1 MKELQSF
8 DSELQPIVDA
18 YQRKLITRRE
28 FMRKALATGLT
39 LSAASAVLA
48 ACAQTPGTTTAAG
61 AASTTAAGAPVQGGT
76 LREGYNR
83 DVSKHDPLTT
93 NWYDP
98 AFFAIYE
105 TILTDNPEGETAAQ
119 IADTFEASDDGLTY
133 TFNIPSGTKFHS
145 GADLDA
151 TTMAE
156 FYKTLQSTSFIAGL
170 AAPVDTYE
178 APDANTLIIRMKN
191 PWIGVLGPHKTGYW
205 ALSNIQAWNDAGG
218 AESTTYGTEIAD
230 GTGPFTHEEWV
241 PGSHVLVNKWA
252 DYPGSRTPFFEN
264 KGPAYLDAIRWTVI
278 TEAAQRATQLENG
291 DIDTVIGP
299 AHTDVARLEGNPDLT
314 VYKFPEWSGYM
325 LSMNHD
331 YPEFFGDQETRQGLS
346 HALDREAMVAAI
358 LSGNG
363 AATYGPFPTTDRNY
377 DPAVEAL
384 NNYDVARANELL
396 DAAGWVVGAD
406 GIREREGTKFSFEL
420 MVEAEST
427 QEAVA
432 SAVSAAFSEVG
443 VDAQVNVVD
452 RAVAFERQSAPGRD
466 SVPMSLFFWLWPIP
480 IDVLTLFAGSAF
492 IPVPNFSH
500 AVVPRIDTAIQNWQ
514 NSATAEDAQAAA
526 SEFQLAWAE
535 ELPFLSLMNQ
545 NATFVKNNRVHGWSP
560 YVWNLYP
567 FYNDVWIEA

>member
-1 MKELQSF
+1 MTDFLNLGPDLK
-8 DSELQPIVDA
+8 PIVHA
-18 YQRKLITRRE
+18 YQARQLTRRE
-28 FMRKALATGLT
+28 FMKKALATGLSV
-39 LSAASAVLA
+39 SAAATLLA
-48 ACAQTPGTTTAAG
+48 ACAQPTTTTAAG
-61 AASTTAAGAPVQGGT
+61 GAATTAAGTPVAGGT

-98 AFFAIYE
+98 AFLAIYE
-105 TILTDNPEGETAAQ
+105 TILTDDLDGETVAQ
-119 IADTFEASDDGLTY
+119 IADSWSASDDGLTY
-133 TFNIPSGTKFHS
+133 TFNIPSGTRFHS
-145 GADLDA
+145 GAELDA

-156 FYKTLQSTSFIAGL
+156 FYKTLQATSFIAGL

-191 PWIGVLGPHKTGYW
+191 PWIGVLGPHKTYYW
-205 ALSNIQAWNDAGG
+205 ALANVEAWTEAGG
-218 AESTTYGTEIAD
+218 VESTTYGTEFAD

-291 DIDTVIGP
+291 DIDTVINP
-299 AHTDVARLEGNPDLT
+299 AHTDVARLEGDPDLT
-314 VYKFPEWSGYM
+314 VFKFPEWSGFI

-331 YPEFFGDQETRQGLS
+331 YPEFFGDRETRQGLS
-346 HALDREAMVAAI
+346 YALDREAMVAAI

-384 NNYDVARANELL
+384 NTYDVARANELL
-396 DAAGWVVGAD
+396 DSAGWVVGAD
-406 GIREREGTKFSFEL
+406 GIRERDGGKFSFEL

-432 SAVSAAFSEVG
+432 SAVSAAFNEVG

-500 AVVPRIDTAIQNWQ
+500 AVEPRIDTAIQNWQ
-514 NSATAEDAQAAA
+514 NSATPEEAQAAA

-535 ELPFLSLMNQ
+535 ELPYLSLMNQ
-545 NATFVKNNRVHGWSP
+545 NATFVKNNRVHGWAP
-560 YVWNLYP
+560 YVCNLYP
-567 FYNDVWIEA
+567 LYNDVWIEA

>member
-331 YPEFFGDQETRQGLS
+331 YPEFFGDRETRQGLS